1 MKANAI
7 DRVGMIIIFRCR
19 GLNPRAWRSPIES
32 QIRKLQHLAAITA
45 ATITLE
51 RQNEA
56 KGKFTLFTT
65 LEVPGP
71 DFHAE
76 ATDYTVQAVLLK
88 VLRNLRHQIQS
99 RKGRQRDRRKHNDQL
114 GVLPGRSP
122 LALAPA
128 GAAPGG
134 CFNRTTLN

>member
-1 MKANAI
+1 MN
-7 DRVGMIIIFRCR
+7 IIFRCR
-19 GLNPRAWRSPIES
+19 GLNPRAWRNLVES
-32 QIRKLQHLAAITA
+32 QVRKLQHLAAITA

-51 RQNEA
+51 RLSEA
-56 KGKFTLFTT
+56 RRRFRLFTT

-76 ATDYTVQAVLLK
+76 ATDYTVQAALLK

-99 RKGRQRDRRKHNDQL
+99 RKSRQRDRRKHNDQL

-122 LALAPA
+122 LTLAPTDAAA
-128 GAAPGG
+128 GGY
-134 CFNRTTLN
+134 FNKTTH